1 MPRKAEA
8 IILSD
13 KEREALEKLS
23 RGQKTEKR
31 LVFRSSII
39 LACSSGKMIKE
50 IASELHTRPNTVIQW
65 RDRYL
70 RSGLNGLYDEQ
81 RTGKPKKYPEDLKI
95 QIVKLIETDPPLGH
109 STWNGP
115 LIAEKLNVSDDTIWK
130 ILRDE
135 GIQLQRHRSWCVSTD
150 PEFTTKSVDVI
161 GLYMDPPDN
170 AVVISVDEKPGIQ
183 AIERTRGYVRTD
195 SGKVVRGFKST
206 YKRNGTINLFAALN
220 VMTGVINSKTTKT
233 KKRPDF
239 LKFMDELLLEL
250 PEKNQKDQGVKEIHV
265 ILDNYC
271 THKRCDEWLSE
282 HPNVRFHYT
291 PTSASWLNMVEIFFS
306 ILSRETLRGSSFRST
321 DALSE
326 AITAFV
332 NEHNEK
338 AKPFIWKKR
347 EVKGSQLRNTIG
359 NLIN

>member
-1 MPRKAEA
+1 MSRKAEPMV
-8 IILSD
+8 LPD
-13 KEREALEKLS
+13 KDRDLLEKIQ

-31 LVFRSSII
+31 LAFRASII
-39 LACSSGKMIKE
+39 LACSSGKMVRD
-50 IASELHTRPNTVIQW
+50 IASDLHTRPNTVIQW

-70 RSGLNGLYDEQ
+70 KNGIKGLYDGT
-81 RTGKPKKYPEDLKI
+81 RTGKPRKYPADLKVR
-95 QIVKLIETDPPLGH
+95 IVKLIETDPPLGH
-109 STWNGP
+109 AVWNGP
-115 LIAEKLNVSDDTIWK
+115 LIAEKLGVSDDTVWK

-135 GIQLQRHRSWCVSTD
+135 GIQLQRHRSWCVSVD
-150 PEFTTKSVDVI
+150 PEFTIKSVDII

-170 AVVISVDEKPGIQ
+170 ALVISVDEKPGIQ
-183 AIERTRGYVRTD
+183 AIERSTGYVITD
-195 SGKVVRGFKST
+195 SGKIVRGFKST
-206 YKRNGTINLFAALN
+206 YRRNGTLNLFAALN
-220 VMTGVINSKTTKT
+220 VMTGIISSKTTRT

-250 PEKNQKDQGVKEIHV
+250 PGINTKDQKVKEIHV

-271 THKRCDEWLSE
+271 THKRCDEWLST
-282 HPNVRFHYT
+282 HPNVKFHYT

-332 NEHNEK
+332 KEHNGK
-338 AKPFIWKKR
+338 AKPFVWKKR
-347 EVKGSQLRNTIG
+347 EVKGTQLRNTIG
-359 NLIN
+359 NIIN

>member
-1 MPRKAEA
+1 MPRKAET
-8 IILSD
+8 IILPD

-109 STWNGP
+109 ATWNGP

-170 AVVISVDEKPGIQ
+170 AVVISVDEKPGMQ
-183 AIERTRGYVRTD
+183 ALERPTGYVKT
-195 SGKVVRGFKST
+195 SSKKVVKALKST
-206 YKRNGTINLFAALN
+206 YRRNGTLNLSAALD
-220 VMTGVINSKTTKT
+220 VMTGMVNPKTTKT
-233 KKRPDF
+233 KKRVDF
-239 LKFMDELLLEL
+239 LGFMDEVLRDM
-250 PEKNQKDQGVKEIHV
+250 PEKNAKNQEVKEIHV

-282 HPNVRFHYT
+282 HPNVKFHYT

-306 ILSRETLRGSSFRST
+306 ILSRETLKEASFRST

-326 AITAFV
+326 AIMAFV
-332 NEHNEK
+332 NEHNSK

-359 NLIN
+359 TLVN